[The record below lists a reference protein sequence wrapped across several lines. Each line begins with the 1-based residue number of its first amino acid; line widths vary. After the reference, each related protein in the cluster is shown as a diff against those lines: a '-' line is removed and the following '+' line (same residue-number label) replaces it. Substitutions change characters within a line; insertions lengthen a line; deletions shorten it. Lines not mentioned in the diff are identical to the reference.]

1 MDNFQAHERYLRLLS
16 ERFPNADAVVTELI
30 NLHAIL
36 SLPKGTE
43 HFVSDLHGA
52 SSAFIHMI
60 KNASGVIR
68 RKVDD
73 IYGDTISEAEK
84 RALCALI
91 YYPDERIR
99 LVQQQGLDAE
109 AMPMATPNMMDWY
122 RRRIHQTLDVT
133 RGVSVKYTRSKVRK
147 LLPKNFAYIIEEL
160 LYESSIERDRT
171 RYFHAII
178 DAIIDTG
185 RAEQL
190 LIAISYLI
198 HTLAIDTWH
207 IVGDIF
213 DRGPGATKIMEVL
226 STVRD
231 YDIQWGNHDIL
242 WMGAFAGNWALIATV
257 LRVSIRYANIE
268 TLEEGY
274 GINLLPLANFAMET
288 YGGDP
293 CTVFQTKDFE
303 NNPRLTRSAQLMAK
317 MHKAISIIQFKLEG
331 QTILRHPEYQMADRL
346 FLDKID
352 YARGVISVAGN
363 EYPIADTYLP
373 TIQHD
378 NPYILSQEEQELMQQ
393 LARSFRKSEKVQKHL
408 RMLYQHGGLYL
419 VRNSFLL
426 YHAAIPLCDD
436 GSLMEVDVCGVRAKG
451 KALMDRI
458 DRVVRQA
465 YFGKGQEKA
474 DALDYMLYLWCGY
487 GSPLY
492 HKDKMSTFERYFI
505 GVPELEHERKGAY
518 YTLAD
523 RRDVCEMILREFGLD
538 AESGRIINGHIPVR
552 TIKGET
558 PVRADGKRFVIDG
571 GFSKPYQEK
580 TGISGYTLIYNSHG
594 IQLVEHEKFE
604 SREQAAASGS
614 DIHLRIQ
621 LQDFTHR
628 RILVRDTDRGQEL
641 IRQVGELQQLL
652 QAYQMGLIEERNL

>member
-1 MDNFQAHERYLRLLS
+1 MDNFQTKERYLRLLS
-16 ERFPNADAVVTELI
+16 ERFPNPDAVATELI

-68 RKVDD
+68 RKLDD
-73 IYGDTISEAEK
+73 TYANTITEEEK
-84 RALCALI
+84 RALCALV
-91 YYPDERIR
+91 YNPDERIR
-99 LVQQQGLDAE
+99 YVQQYGLKDE
-109 AMPMATPNMMDWY
+109 ALPDEYVTMEDWY
-122 RRRIHQTLDVT
+122 CRRIHQTLDLT
-133 RGVSVKYTRSKVRK
+133 RSVSVKYTRSKVRK
-147 LLPKNFAYIIEEL
+147 MLPKNFAYIIEEL
-160 LYESSIERDRT
+160 LYESSIERDRS
-171 RYFHAII
+171 RYFQAIV
-178 DAIIDTG
+178 DAVISTG

-198 HTLAIDTWH
+198 HMLAIDTWH

-213 DRGPGATKIMEVL
+213 DRGPGAPKIMEVL

-231 YDIQWGNHDIL
+231 YDIQWGNHDIA
-242 WMGAFAGNWALIATV
+242 WMGAFAGNWAMIATV

-331 QTILRHPEYQMADRL
+331 QTILRHPEYQMGDRL

-352 YARGVISVAGN
+352 YQTGVVTVAGKQ
-363 EYPIADTYLP
+363 YPITDRYLP
-373 TIQHD
+373 TI
-378 NPYILSQEEQELMQQ
+378 NPQDPYALSQEEQELMEQ
-393 LARSFRKSEKVQKHL
+393 LARSFRKSEKMQRHL
-408 RMLYQHGGLYL
+408 RLLYQHGSLYL
-419 VRNSFLL
+419 VRNGFLL
-426 YHAAIPLCDD
+426 YHAAIPLNED
-436 GSLMEVDVCGVRAKG
+436 GSFMEVDVCGQKVKG
-451 KALMDRI
+451 KALMQRI
-458 DRVVRQA
+458 DYVVRQA
-465 YFGKGQEKA
+465 YFGQGKA
-474 DALDYMLYLWCGY
+474 KDDALDYMLYLWCGY

-505 GVPELEHERKGAY
+505 GVPELEYERKGAY

-523 RRDVCEMILREFGLD
+523 QRDICEMILREFGLD
-538 AESGRIINGHIPVR
+538 PHTGRIVNGHIPVR

-558 PVRADGKRFVIDG
+558 PERAEGKRFVIDG

-604 SREQAAASGS
+604 SPEQAVLSGS
-614 DIHLRIQ
+614 DIHSRIQ
-621 LQDFTHR
+621 LEDFTNQ

-641 IRQVGELQQLL
+641 IRQVEDLQQLL
-652 QAYQMGLIEERNL
+652 EAYQRGEIESR

>member
-1 MDNFQAHERYLRLLS
+1 
-16 ERFPNADAVVTELI
+16 
-30 NLHAIL
+30 
-36 SLPKGTE
+36 
-43 HFVSDLHGA
+43 
-52 SSAFIHMI
+52 MI
-60 KNASGVIR
+60 
-68 RKVDD
+68 
-73 IYGDTISEAEK
+73 E
-84 RALCALI
+84 ALCVVIKKLI
-91 YYPDERIR
+91 
-99 LVQQQGLDAE
+99 
-109 AMPMATPNMMDWY
+109 MD
-122 RRRIHQTLDVT
+122 HL
-133 RGVSVKYTRSKVRK
+133 
-147 LLPKNFAYIIEEL
+147 
-160 LYESSIERDRT
+160 
-171 RYFHAII
+171 
-178 DAIIDTG
+178 
-185 RAEQL
+185 
-190 LIAISYLI
+190 
-198 HTLAIDTWH
+198 H

-213 DRGPGATKIMEVL
+213 DRGPRADIVMDSLMQAGNV
-226 STVRD
+226 
-231 YDIQWGNHDIL
+231 DIQWGNHDIL

-288 YGGDP
+288 YGSDP

-352 YARGVISVAGN
+352 YARGVIRLGNN
-363 EYPIADTYLP
+363 EYPITDAYLP

-378 NPYILSQEEQELMQQ
+378 NPYLLSQEEQELMEQ
-393 LARSFRKSEKVQKHL
+393 LARSFRKSEKAQKHL
-408 RMLYQHGGLYL
+408 RILYQHGGLYL
-419 VRNSFLL
+419 IRNSFLL

-523 RRDVCEMILREFGLD
+523 RREVCEMILREFGLD

>member
-109 AMPMATPNMMDWY
+109 AMPMATPSMMDWY

-363 EYPIADTYLP
+363 EYPITDTYLP

-378 NPYILSQEEQELMQQ
+378 NPYLLSQEEQELMEQ
-393 LARSFRKSEKVQKHL
+393 LARSFRKSEKAQKHL
-408 RMLYQHGGLYL
+408 RILYQHGGLYL

-523 RRDVCEMILREFGLD
+523 RREVCEMILREFGLD